1 MYEKN
6 PFWEGIWKTTVP
18 KSRIRDTNFKCLYTV
33 DVRCRILRV
42 FVCIYLFYQ
51 TAKHQKVLTWRRA
64 SVAHFC
70 TFEKIFFIQCHFC
83 RHFYIWRKLTFWFSS
98 IFANNLSLH
107 VEVRKMVMRNSL
119 FQIANSISYFRLLS
133 PGAHS
138 TDACN
143 YFLRFYFL
151 KQNGR

>member
-1 MYEKN
+1 MYEKTLLERE
-6 PFWEGIWKTTVP
+6 FEKTTVP

-70 TFEKIFFIQCHFC
+70 TFEIIFFIQCHFC
-83 RHFYIWRKLTFWFSS
+83 RHFIFGENWPFWFSS

-143 YFLRFYFL
+143 YFFDFIF
-151 KQNGR
+151 